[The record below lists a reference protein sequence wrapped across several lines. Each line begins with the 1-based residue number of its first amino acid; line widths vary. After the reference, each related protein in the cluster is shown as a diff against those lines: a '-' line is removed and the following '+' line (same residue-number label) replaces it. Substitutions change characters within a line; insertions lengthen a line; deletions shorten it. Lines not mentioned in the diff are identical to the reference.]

1 MSAGAQARLK
11 GEAQHTNQ
19 EEQTMTKTLTPF
31 ARPTRRKLVQL
42 SAGAAALPFVSSKA
56 WAQAYPS
63 RTITLVVF
71 TPAGAIPDIIGRL
84 IGEGLSQR
92 LGQPVIIE
100 NRPGAGGLLAMQAVA
115 RAPADGYTL
124 LLLASPHTI
133 AVSLYPDNP
142 VTISRDVAP
151 VASLNRDAFVLLVNP
166 SFPAKTIAEF
176 IAYAKANPGKVNLAS
191 NGTGNLTH
199 LTGELFR
206 MTAGIETQHVPYRG
220 TPAAFTALM
229 GGEVQ
234 ALFDTSGASLPL
246 IQSGRLRALGVTT
259 AQRRPALPDVPPIG
273 ETLPGFD
280 VIGWLGVSA
289 PRDTPAEIVQ
299 RLNREINA
307 VLADPMIKTRMT
319 DLGSDQFVSS
329 SPAEFA
335 KFLTEDANKWG
346 NVVKASGLKMK

>member
-1 MSAGAQARLK
+1 
-11 GEAQHTNQ
+11 
-19 EEQTMTKTLTPF
+19 MTKILTPF
-31 ARPTRRKLVQL
+31 AKTLPRRKFIQL
-42 SAGAAALPFVSSKA
+42 SAAAAMPLVSSST
-56 WAQAYPS
+56 WAQGYPA

-84 IGEGLSQR
+84 IGDGLAQR

-142 VTISRDVAP
+142 VTIARDVAP

-166 SFPAKTIAEF
+166 SFPAKTVAEF

-206 MTAGIETQHVPYRG
+206 MTASIETQHVPYRG
-220 TPAAFTALM
+220 TPAAFTGLM

-234 ALFDTSGASLPL
+234 AVFDTSGASLPL
-246 IQSGRLRALGVTT
+246 ISVG
-259 AQRRPALPDVPPIG
+259 
-273 ETLPGFD
+273 
-280 VIGWLGVSA
+280 
-289 PRDTPAEIVQ
+289 
-299 RLNREINA
+299 
-307 VLADPMIKTRMT
+307 
-319 DLGSDQFVSS
+319 
-329 SPAEFA
+329 
-335 KFLTEDANKWG
+335 
-346 NVVKASGLKMK
+346 